1 MQRDLVG
8 QSGRVGLRF
17 EQAVALIIVAVDPP
31 TFGLR
36 TRTHERLVPTTK
48 RLAVA
53 TGDEQAVRH
62 LRPRI
67 GIAPFYRGRELC
79 PRLDRFETL
88 RMLRQRTSHEA
99 RRKAEQQMRRAV
111 VWRDLI
117 CVHLLRRR
125 IGIRQPDRF
134 GPSLEVCRMRHADRT
149 QSLEFP
155 FTEVPDIHR
164 IALPIRIPEDRVV
177 RIERALGDD
186 RPVAELRPA
195 NAVGRL
201 EREQSFAAGRSAHGL
216 VTLIGRA
223 SRIRVFERSKV
234 VRLVTA
240 APQDVVLFRAGVVH
254 GRRPVEQTE
263 VRLHPMNAVAAL
275 GVTDDFRLSLP
286 QRRRVDDVTMASV
299 VHPIDVAV
307 LEYGRIT
314 AGIPFPRL
322 LKRDRDFAR
331 RRMVQ
336 PQFGSPIEPLDQ
348 CLIDEQFPPRADV
361 NRFGG
366 DDTDRHGYR
375 KKDENAE
382 HRSHVELLRN
392 QIPLGLPT

>member
-1 MQRDLVG
+1 
-8 QSGRVGLRF
+8 
-17 EQAVALIIVAVDPP
+17 
-31 TFGLR
+31 
-36 TRTHERLVPTTK
+36 
-48 RLAVA
+48 
-53 TGDEQAVRH
+53 
-62 LRPRI
+62 
-67 GIAPFYRGRELC
+67 
-79 PRLDRFETL
+79 
-88 RMLRQRTSHEA
+88 
-99 RRKAEQQMRRAV
+99 
-111 VWRDLI
+111 
-117 CVHLLRRR
+117 
-125 IGIRQPDRF
+125 
-134 GPSLEVCRMRHADRT
+134 
-149 QSLEFP
+149 
-155 FTEVPDIHR
+155 
-164 IALPIRIPEDRVV
+164 
-177 RIERALGDD
+177 
-186 RPVAELRPA
+186 
-195 NAVGRL
+195 
-201 EREQSFAAGRSAHGL
+201 
-216 VTLIGRA
+216 
-223 SRIRVFERSKV
+223 
-234 VRLVTA
+234 
-240 APQDVVLFRAGVVH
+240 
-254 GRRPVEQTE
+254 
-263 VRLHPMNAVAAL
+263 MNAVAAL